1 MINNWFTGCF
11 RAAICL
17 CVLVLFVVV
26 LAGCNSGTLAET
38 AEEVRIR
45 HTIDGRTKTQQIQDV
60 TGWNCIRNPMQV
72 NTLLIHSR
80 Q

>member
-1 MINNWFTGCF
+1 MINKWFTDCS

-17 CVLVLFVVV
+17 CVLVLFAVV

-45 HTIDGRTKTQQIQDV
+45 HTIDNRTKMQQIQDDLDGIFMMKGPGKLTDMYV
-60 TGWNCIRNPMQV
+60 R
-72 NTLLIHSR
+72 
-80 Q
+80 